1 MFRSNTFSGGTD
13 GVTLTAGNT
22 GGVSGDPFDTF
33 AGTPQ
38 FESDNATGARGPMTV
53 KFADSAARIRWDG
66 FSLAGRDIWV
76 REYFYLTANPSSSDI
91 VTFIAQTTGTNNMT
105 IFVDNNGKIAVND
118 TTGAQVGL
126 SSTSVNLNAWFRL
139 EVFCHTGTTTSN
151 GEFEVRL
158 YNSPDSFTIT
168 ETVSGTGNNFSTTVP
183 NRVSW
188 PGGTG
193 IGVYQGDDFAIT
205 DTGWIGP
212 SPYGSPTNPR
222 VSFSAVQRAGSW

>member
-1 MFRSNTFSGGTD
+1 
-13 GVTLTAGNT
+13 
-22 GGVSGDPFDTF
+22 
-33 AGTPQ
+33 
-38 FESDNATGARGPMTV
+38 
-53 KFADSAARIRWDG
+53 
-66 FSLAGRDIWV
+66 
-76 REYFYLTANPSSSDI
+76 
-91 VTFIAQTTGTNNMT
+91 MT